1 MATTSENLIRDFFD
15 CWHRFD
21 LEGALSRISDDCRF
35 RPDPNADEVAGR
47 EAIRAKWGKYMELM
61 RSYDCEYGPM
71 AQAGNVVFCERL
83 EIVGSSR
90 GYEMRVP
97 IVGVFELDESGKI
110 TAWRDYYDTASAPS
124 VEGA

>member
-1 MATTSENLIRDFFD
+1 MATAGENLVREFFD

-21 LEGALSRISDDCRF
+21 LDGALSHISEECRF
-35 RPDPNADEVAGR
+35 RPDPNAETLAGKT
-47 EAIRAKWGKYMELM
+47 AIRAKWAKYIELM
-61 RSYDCEYGPM
+61 RSYDCEYGPVT
-71 AQAGNVVFCERL
+71 QAGNIVFCERL

-97 IVGVFELDESGKI
+97 IVGVFEIDDAGKI
-110 TAWRDYYDTASAPS
+110 AAWRDYYDTASATS